1 MPLDNQGY
9 ELQVGDSVAFATLS
23 YKRAHLRVGWIVG
36 FTTRTY
42 AGKEYEEAQ
51 IQYIQD
57 GAKRGLTK
65 PVDQV
70 VRVVQ

>member
-9 ELQVGDSVAFATLS
+9 ELQVGDTVAFATLS

-36 FTTRTY
+36 FNTRTY
-42 AGKEYEEAQ
+42 AGKEYEEVQ
-51 IQYIQD
+51 IQYLLD
-57 GAKRGLTK
+57 GTKQGLTK

-70 VRVVQ
+70 VRVVK